1 MIHTAHVDES
11 SGLLP
16 DGKRIY
22 AMCAVLSTADQRPEL
37 ERILDKAR
45 PPKQA
50 YLHWM
55 DERPSRRLRLAEL
68 FSACEL
74 TGAIITTQLT
84 TNTKQEAAR
93 KRILRYLLPV
103 LEGEKTGNIVIESRH
118 QGDRHDEKV
127 ISWLRKSKAVGRQLR
142 VNHVLKSDD
151 SLLWLADAFVSAYTL
166 ALTHA
171 ERAPWQTLDQM
182 HCIDVQQI

>member
-1 MIHTAHVDES
+1 MHTAHIDES

-16 DGKRIY
+16 DGQRIY
-22 AMCAVLSTADQRPEL
+22 VMCAVVSTADQRPEL

-55 DERPSRRLRLAEL
+55 DERPARRLRLAQL
-68 FSACEL
+68 FAACEL
-74 TGAIITTQLT
+74 TGAIVATQLT
-84 TNTKQEAAR
+84 SNTKQEAAR

-103 LEGEKTGNIVIESRH
+103 LETEKIDDIVIESRH

-127 ISWLRKSKAVGRQLR
+127 ISWLRKSKEISRRLH
-142 VNHVLKSDD
+142 VNHVLKSEDP
-151 SLLWLADAFVSAYTL
+151 LLWLADAFVSAYTL

-171 ERAPWQTLDQM
+171 EHEPWAAMDQT
-182 HCIDVQQI
+182 HYVEVRQI